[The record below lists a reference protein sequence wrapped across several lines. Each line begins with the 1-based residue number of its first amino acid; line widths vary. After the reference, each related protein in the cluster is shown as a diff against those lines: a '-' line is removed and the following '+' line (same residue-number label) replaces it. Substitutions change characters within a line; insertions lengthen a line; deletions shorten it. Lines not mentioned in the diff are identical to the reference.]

1 MTTSTFPPRRRV
13 VCVTG
18 AGGFVGSWL
27 CVLNDDPR
35 DAFLKQLD
43 MDLGNLHLFKADE
56 LDGDAMT
63 VAFAGCEGVFHIG
76 TPVPKYE
83 RVDPQAIGV
92 TDM

>member
-1 MTTSTFPPRRRV
+1 MPDMQP
-13 VCVTG
+13 G
-18 AGGFVGSWL
+18 ALPWSHRSFNRSQT
-27 CVLNDDPR
+27 DDPR

-43 MDLGNLHLFKADE
+43 MDPGNLHLFKADE

-63 VAFAGCEGVFHIG
+63 VAFAGCKGVFHIG